1 MESSVRR
8 ESCLQMNNL
17 NRRLRNRLN
26 RHEPLLVPG
35 AMNALAARIIE
46 DVGFEAIYITGAG
59 ISNSYL
65 GLPDLEFLTL
75 TELADHVA
83 AVRDVVSLPLIVD
96 ADTGFGNA
104 LNVGR
109 TVKILERMG
118 ANAIQIED
126 QMFPKRCGHFDNKR
140 VISRDEMVQKIHAA
154 TDARQ
159 DGEFIIIARTDARAV
174 LGFDE
179 AINRALQY
187 FEAGADV
194 TFVEAPRS
202 TEEIAAIPQKISCPQ
217 VINMVVGGQTPLMSL
232 KELKQ
237 LNYSLVIYAN
247 TALQS
252 AIRGMQIVLKHLYES
267 GSVMDVLDH
276 LASFDERQRLVSKH
290 VFDELEN
297 KYEIKET

>member
-1 MESSVRR
+1 
-8 ESCLQMNNL
+8 
-17 NRRLRNRLN
+17 
-26 RHEPLLVPG
+26 
-35 AMNALAARIIE
+35 
-46 DVGFEAIYITGAG
+46 
-59 ISNSYL
+59 
-65 GLPDLEFLTL
+65 
-75 TELADHVA
+75 
-83 AVRDVVSLPLIVD
+83 
-96 ADTGFGNA
+96 
-104 LNVGR
+104 
-109 TVKILERMG
+109 
-118 ANAIQIED
+118 
-126 QMFPKRCGHFDNKR
+126 
-140 VISRDEMVQKIHAA
+140 MVQKIHAA

-194 TFVEAPRS
+194 TFVEAPQS

-217 VINMVVGGQTPLMSL
+217 AINMVVGGQTPFMNL

-297 KYEIKET
+297 KYEIKGT

>member
-1 MESSVRR
+1 M
-8 ESCLQMNNL
+8 
-17 NRRLRNRLN
+17 N

-46 DVGFEAIYITGAG
+46 DIGFEAIYITGAG

-65 GLPDLEFLTL
+65 GIPDLGLLTL

-104 LNVGR
+104 LNVAR

-126 QMFPKRCGHFDNKR
+126 QMSPKRCGHFDNKR

-159 DGEFIIIARTDARAV
+159 DGEFIIIARTDALAV

-194 TFVEAPRS
+194 TFVEAPQS

-217 VINMVVGGQTPLMSL
+217 AINMVVGGQTPLMSL

-252 AIRGMQIVLKHLYES
+252 AIRGMQIVLKHLCES

-276 LASFDERQRLVSKH
+276 LASFDERQRLVSKY
-290 VFDELEN
+290 VYDELEN
-297 KYEIKET
+297 KYEIKETQGT